1 MLPQPALVARLRRVA
16 VEREAVRAA
25 RLESARA
32 ELAAR
37 DALLREEELARLRAA
52 AGRLRTLAERVVAQR
67 FVAVAAL
74 QLAAAPACLRVEAE
88 DHESTR
94 VALEV
99 LAAPLAPEAEAG
111 TEAEGAE
118 AEAEQDPASALAARL
133 EGLVATKAALESA
146 VAGLDHALLLTEQL
160 GTRAPAPRQRSL
172 GLESGSPWQLKH
184 HKDIPDDLLL
194 LPAAEDND

>member
-16 VEREAVRAA
+16 GEREAVRAA
-25 RLESARA
+25 RLERVRA

-37 DALLREEELARLRAA
+37 DALLREDELARLRDA
-52 AGRLRTLAERVVAQR
+52 AGRLRALAERAVAQR

-74 QLAAAPACLRVEAE
+74 QRAAAPGCLRVEAE
-88 DHESTR
+88 DHDSVR

-99 LAAPLAPEAEAG
+99 LAAPLEPEAYA
-111 TEAEGAE
+111 GAE
-118 AEAEQDPASALAARL
+118 AEVGPDPAAGLAARL
-133 EGLVATKAALESA
+133 EGLLATRAALESA

-160 GTRAPAPRQRSL
+160 GACAAAPRQRSR
-172 GLESGSPWQLKH
+172 GLETGSPWQLKH

-194 LPAAEDND
+194 LPAAEVHE